1 MIAKPHCSAERSAS
15 AKGGGVG
22 AAKTAALGVLLAA
35 VVCAVIWGILK
46 FGGGKEVAEE
56 KKKPAN
62 PTKIVERTPEKAPGK
77 HKAQP
82 KKEAKD
88 PLDDPKWDGLDK
100 TRIKKAA
107 NGKYVY
113 LPKKGEERFPGER
126 AQALALI
133 GGLEG
138 SASVDKRLVEDPEHP
153 WMVHNMVQS
162 DLVQYA
168 RPGEFAV
175 PINPNISD
183 DAAWEA
189 IRTPIK
195 LHYNDTDRQIEEKQ
209 YVRDILD
216 DLRAYMEKGG
226 HARDY
231 FAELH
236 HRQEMETDLMLKT
249 RQNVHEILNSGDV
262 EGARAALEAY
272 NRVRREKGLPEMR
285 VRKLNG
291 PSSIPRE

>member
-1 MIAKPHCSAERSAS
+1 MIGKPQYSARIAKREGS
-15 AKGGGVG
+15 AKGSGG
-22 AAKTAALGVLLAA
+22 AAKTASLAVLLVVAAGAALWGVL
-35 VVCAVIWGILK
+35 K
-46 FGGGKEVAEE
+46 FCGGGEEVAEE
-56 KKKPAN
+56 KKKPVK
-62 PTKIVERTPEKAPGK
+62 PPKIEEKAPEK

-82 KKEAKD
+82 KKKETKD

-138 SASVDKRLVEDPEHP
+138 SASIDKRLVEDPEHP
-153 WMVHNMVQS
+153 WMFHNMVQS

-175 PINPNISD
+175 PVNPNITD
-183 DAAWEA
+183 EQAWEA
-189 IRTPIK
+189 INTPINF
-195 LHYNDTDRQIEEKQ
+195 HYNDTDQQIEEKQ
-209 YVRDILD
+209 FVRDMMTELKE
-216 DLRAYMEKGG
+216 YMEKGG